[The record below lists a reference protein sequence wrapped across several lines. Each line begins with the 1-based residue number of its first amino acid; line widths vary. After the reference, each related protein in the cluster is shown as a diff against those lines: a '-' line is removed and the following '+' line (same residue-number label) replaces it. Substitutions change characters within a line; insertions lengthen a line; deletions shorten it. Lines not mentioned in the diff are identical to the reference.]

1 MRTHL
6 CGDIGEDAIGK
17 RAAVCGW
24 AHSRAKN
31 QQIAKTPAPTTIAR
45 TAEAHKYARKNAGAE
60 SGGNNKKTKLPV
72 ILD

>member
-1 MRTHL
+1 MIIGKT
-6 CGDIGEDAIGK
+6 DIGPG
-17 RAAVCGW
+17 GG
-24 AHSRAKN
+24 AKN